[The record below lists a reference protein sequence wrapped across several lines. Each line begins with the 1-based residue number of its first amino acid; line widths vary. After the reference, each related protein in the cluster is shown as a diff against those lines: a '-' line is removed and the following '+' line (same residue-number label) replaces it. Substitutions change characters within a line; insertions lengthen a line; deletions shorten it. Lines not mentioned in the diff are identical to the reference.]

1 MGQSST
7 MEDPFK
13 ATAPPSQ
20 SGAFARRRQRLAKYC
35 SQGLA
40 WQCFK
45 SLLCKRRLRAT
56 LEPRRLKPLAF
67 YNEERSQYYT
77 AKAPLLPLESREGE
91 GGKGEG
97 RVSSLASS
105 LSSSSSFVV
114 HIVLLAT
121 LNFHSHFGR
130 LMNISSDTSLKI
142 SCILNVQF
150 RACLIKEREFTTC
163 KNICML
169 CYPQSLVITRHV
181 KLLVVL
187 MTKPRRKPSLESSL
201 SSYIFSPRLHVICLL
216 GRRKKLVYLII
227 LRRVFSPLLTFV
239 LSLVLQ
245 NKGSQDARKDGLLLD
260 QIALLHYLLLKQ

>member
-1 MGQSST
+1 M
-7 MEDPFK
+7 
-13 ATAPPSQ
+13 
-20 SGAFARRRQRLAKYC
+20 
-35 SQGLA
+35 
-40 WQCFK
+40 
-45 SLLCKRRLRAT
+45 
-56 LEPRRLKPLAF
+56 
-67 YNEERSQYYT
+67 
-77 AKAPLLPLESREGE
+77 
-91 GGKGEG
+91 
-97 RVSSLASS
+97 SSLASS

-169 CYPQSLVITRHV
+169 FYPQSLVITRHV

-187 MTKPRRKPSLESSL
+187 SLEAPTSAISAL
-201 SSYIFSPRLHVICLL
+201 ASKPTSYIFYPRLHVICLL

-260 QIALLHYLLLKQ
+260 QIALLHYLLLK